1 MRSSSESRGVCIV
14 RVTRQS
20 TGLLLTLTVRVDVE
34 NMSTQSETSTT
45 DVDEALATVR
55 RFVEDFAQEHPA
67 QPNSTSSERR
77 HPGY

>member
-55 RFVEDFAQEHPA
+55 RFVEDFAREHPA
-67 QPNSTSSERR
+67 RRNPTSLQRR
-77 HPGY
+77 HPKC